1 LADLWEEDDEHEEDA
16 MRFALRRLAFFLGTL
31 WACLTLNFLLPRLM
45 PGNPALALIAKFHGR
60 ISAQALKPLEIAFGV
75 NTQESLIHQ
84 YFGYLRNTA
93 TGNLGTS
100 LSQLPTPVSQI
111 ISNALPWTLG
121 LVGVT
126 TLLAFLVGTSIGIV
140 GAWRRG
146 GWLDNVLPP
155 VFVITSA
162 IPFFWI
168 GMLLIVAFSLHGPHL
183 PSSGT
188 FDTTMLPAFN
198 LPFILNLL
206 QHALL
211 PAAAI
216 LITSIGLWILTM
228 RNNMVTVLSED
239 YIKMARAKGLPGRRI
254 MFDYAARNAM
264 LPSLSGLAM
273 SLGFVLGG
281 SVLVEYVFNYP
292 GLGFWLVQAV
302 EGEDYPLMQALF
314 LLITLAVLLA
324 VLLTDVLNA
333 ILDPRTRTA
342 G

>member
-1 LADLWEEDDEHEEDA
+1 
-16 MRFALRRLAFFLGTL
+16 MRFALRRLAFFAGTL

-75 NTQESLIHQ
+75 NTHQSFLGQ
-84 YFGYLRNTA
+84 YFGYLGNTLR
-93 TGNLGTS
+93 GHLGIS
-100 LSQLPTPVSQI
+100 LSQLPTPVSTI

-126 TLLAFLVGTSIGIV
+126 TILAFLLGTSIGII

-146 GWLDNVLPP
+146 SWLDNILPP

-188 FDTTMLPAFN
+188 FDNTMTPAFN
-198 LPFILNLL
+198 STFILNLL

-211 PAAAI
+211 PACAI

-239 YIKMARAKGLPGRRI
+239 YVKMARAKGLPGRRI
-254 MFDYAARNAM
+254 MFDYAARNAI
-264 LPSLSGLAM
+264 LPNLSGLAM

-302 EGEDYPLMQALF
+302 EGEDYPLMQSLF
-314 LLITLAVLLA
+314 LLITLAVLAA
-324 VLLTDVLNA
+324 VLLADLLNA
-333 ILDPRTRTA
+333 VFDPRTRTA

>member
-1 LADLWEEDDEHEEDA
+1 LADLWEKGDDREEDA
-16 MRFALRRLAFFLGTL
+16 MRYAVRRLGFFLGTL
-31 WACLTLNFLLPRLM
+31 WACLTLNFVLPRLM

-75 NTQESLIHQ
+75 NTHESLIHQ
-84 YFGYLRNTA
+84 YFAYLGNTLR
-93 TGNLGTS
+93 GHLGIS
-100 LSQLPTPVSQI
+100 LSQLPTPVTTI

-126 TLLAFLVGTSIGIV
+126 TILAFLLGTGIGIV

-146 GWLDNVLPP
+146 SWLDNILPP
-155 VFVITSA
+155 IFVITSA

-188 FDTTMLPAFN
+188 FDNTIIPAFN
-198 LPFILNLL
+198 WPFIVNLL

-211 PAAAI
+211 PATAI

-239 YIKMARAKGLPGRRI
+239 YVKMARAKGLPGRRI
-254 MFDYAARNAM
+254 MFDYAARNAI
-264 LPSLSGLAM
+264 LPNLSGLAM

-292 GLGFWLVQAV
+292 GMGFWLVQAV
-302 EGEDYPLMQALF
+302 EGEDYPLMQSLF
-314 LLITLAVLLA
+314 LLITLAVLIA
-324 VLLTDVLNA
+324 VLIADLLNA
-333 ILDPRTRTA
+333 IFDPRTRTA

>member
-1 LADLWEEDDEHEEDA
+1 
-16 MRFALRRLAFFLGTL
+16 MRYALRRVGFFLGTL
-31 WACLTLNFLLPRLM
+31 WACLTLNFVLPRLM
-45 PGNPALALIAKFHGR
+45 PGNPAEALIAKFHGR
-60 ISAQALKPLEIAFGV
+60 ISPQALKPLEIAFGV
-75 NTQESLIHQ
+75 HTHESLISQ
-84 YFGYLRNTA
+84 YFGYL
-93 TGNLGTS
+93 GNMARGHLGIS

-126 TLLAFLVGTSIGIV
+126 TILAFLVGTSIGIV

-146 GWLDNVLPP
+146 SWLDNILPP

-188 FDTTMLPAFN
+188 FDNTMVPAFSW
-198 LPFILNLL
+198 PFILNLL

-211 PAAAI
+211 PATAI

-239 YIKMARAKGLPGRRI
+239 YVKMARAKGLPGRRI
-254 MFDYAARNAM
+254 MFDYAARNAI
-264 LPSLSGLAM
+264 LPNLSGLAM

-292 GLGFWLVQAV
+292 GMGFWLVQAV
-302 EGEDYPLMQALF
+302 ESEDYPLMQALF

-324 VLLTDVLNA
+324 VLLADVLNA
-333 ILDPRTRTA
+333 LLDPRTRTA